1 MVLKR
6 LLFSLAAATG
16 LLTPLSAQETSDTP
30 LSDCRITHLDD
41 RYPDVRITID
51 TPRKMHKNRPTKVI
65 FYALPN
71 GNTIEWTAGKRME
84 QGDDWHYDIQH
95 IAAQTRFLR
104 KQWKK
109 DYNIVTV
116 YLMAAGK
123 SWGAWRS
130 QHAADK
136 VEILPAIV
144 DDVLGMYAAYHPSA
158 ILSSHSGGGYFIFE
172 YIRVQDRIPE
182 SV

>member
-51 TPRKMHKNRPTKVI
+51 APRKMHKNRPTKVI

-84 QGDDWHYDIQH
+84 QTKAFGRRKEHTIYDPEYQRITLHFFIRICRERVRDWQCSIYQQHDMQKIQMALML
-95 IAAQTRFLR
+95 AAQQFQQNRAQRIGGNLFVQKARDHLVNGR
-104 KQWKK
+104 P
-109 DYNIVTV
+109 
-116 YLMAAGK
+116 
-123 SWGAWRS
+123 
-130 QHAADK
+130 DK
-136 VEILPAIV
+136 
-144 DDVLGMYAAYHPSA
+144 
-158 ILSSHSGGGYFIFE
+158 
-172 YIRVQDRIPE
+172 
-182 SV
+182 